1 MSTPDF
7 TTDAQPHPAWCDQ
20 CIPADETLPDDRR
33 LHQTILGTVAA
44 FEGKGLEV
52 AMVKFDNQA
61 PTVIV
66 GDVELDAK
74 GIDSLILLLHH
85 ARQELYYAGGAQ

>member
-1 MSTPDF
+1 MS
-7 TTDAQPHPAWCDQ
+7 DAAEHPTWCDQ

-33 LHQTILGTVAA
+33 LHQTTLGTVAA

-52 AMVKFDNQA
+52 AMVKFDHQA

-66 GDVELDAK
+66 GEVELDAK
-74 GIDSLILLLHH
+74 GIDSLLLLLRH
-85 ARQELYYAGGAQ
+85 ASQELYYAGGAQ